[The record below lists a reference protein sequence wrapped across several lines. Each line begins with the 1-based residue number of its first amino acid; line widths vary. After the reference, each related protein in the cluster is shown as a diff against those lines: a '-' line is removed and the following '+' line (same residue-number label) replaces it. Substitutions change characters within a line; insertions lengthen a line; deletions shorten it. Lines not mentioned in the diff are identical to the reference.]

1 MQVLFRGYK
10 RFLQDSGVKGFMFV
24 NDVKVLT
31 TFLTTTQTKSQVL
44 FYTVHGLDF
53 CFHGGVGVELQS
65 QGNLGVSEDFGE
77 CPQVHSRLYCPGCER
92 MPLWYIKDKPGKP

>member
-1 MQVLFRGYK
+1 MLHVGLAEMQVLFRVY
-10 RFLQDSGVKGFMFV
+10 RHFLQDSVVKGFMFV

-53 CFHGGVGVELQS
+53 RFHGGVGVRQ
-65 QGNLGVSEDFGE
+65 QTASEKSDNY
-77 CPQVHSRLYCPGCER
+77 L
-92 MPLWYIKDKPGKP
+92 